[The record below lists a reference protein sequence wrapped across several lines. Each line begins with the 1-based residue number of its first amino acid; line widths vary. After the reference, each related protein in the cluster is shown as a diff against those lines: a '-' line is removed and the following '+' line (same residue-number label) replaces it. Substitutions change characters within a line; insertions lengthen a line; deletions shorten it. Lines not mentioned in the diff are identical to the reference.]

1 MKVEVNSLVRAGEIK
16 HLEDKGAVAEYEV
29 FEFTRQDIIDKNEMA
44 VKYYESLKQL
54 LEIKTKQYVEYGMET
69 DEEENKKLN
78 LLLDIEELV
87 YTFAWY
93 NDVSWVDVWNRAKL
107 GSMNTFA
114 KYSRIGEP
122 NFAGCVKEYL
132 TFEDKD
138 DLSYIE
144 TALFDELKKFS
155 KSSSFYFKFQDR
167 RKLKKN
173 RLGGYKAGY
182 YLKSIEYA
190 NIQGQNK

>member
-16 HLEDKGAVAEYEV
+16 HLEDKGVVAEYEV
-29 FEFTRQDIIDKNEMA
+29 FEFTRQDIIDKTEIA
-44 VKYYESLKQL
+44 VKYYDSLKQL
-54 LEIKTKQYVEYGMET
+54 LEIKTKQYVESGMET
-69 DEEENKKLN
+69 DEQENKKLN
-78 LLLDIEELV
+78 LLIDIEELV

-93 NDVSWVDVWNRAKL
+93 NEVSWVDVWNRAKL

-114 KYSRIGEP
+114 KYARVGEP
-122 NFAGCVKEYL
+122 TFAGCVKEYL

-155 KSSSFYFKFQDR
+155 ASPSFYFKFQDI
-167 RKLKKN
+167 RKAKKN
-173 RLGGYKAGY
+173 RLGGYKAGH

>member
-16 HLEDKGAVAEYEV
+16 RLEDKGAVAEYEV
-29 FEFTRQDIIDKNEMA
+29 FEFTRQDITDKTETA

-54 LEIKTKQYVEYGMET
+54 LEIKTKQYIECGMET
-69 DEEENKKLN
+69 DEDENKKLN
-78 LLLDIEELV
+78 LLIDIEELL

-107 GSMNTFA
+107 GSMQTFK
-114 KYSRIGEP
+114 KYARVGEP

-132 TFEDKD
+132 TYGDVD

-155 KSSSFYFKFQDR
+155 ASPSFYFKFQDR
-167 RKLKKN
+167 RKAKKN
-173 RLGGYKAGY
+173 RLGGYKAGH
-182 YLKSIEYA
+182 YLKSIEYT
-190 NIQGQNK
+190 NIQGQNV